1 MEFEHEDEK
10 IGGGIITLSVLHFI
24 ASALVILGAVIL
36 IGVSGDSEFQKQLAS
51 LNVDS
56 SALSTGTIIFED
68 IILRILLIVS
78 LILILKKNK
87 IGVYGYYL
95 FVIASIL
102 STIIFNGFD
111 ILSIIISLIFPIL
124 MGIFISKKKSLFGF

>member
-10 IGGGIITLSVLHFI
+10 IGGGIITLAVLHFI
-24 ASALVILGAVIL
+24 TSAFAILGAIIL

-56 SALSTGTIIFED
+56 SSLSTGAIVFQS
-68 IILRILLIVS
+68 IILRIVLIVS

-87 IGVYGYYL
+87 IGVYMNTY
-95 FVIASIL
+95 F
-102 STIIFNGFD
+102 IFW
-111 ILSIIISLIFPIL
+111 ITS
-124 MGIFISKKKSLFGF
+124 

>member
-102 STIIFNGFD
+102 STIIFSGFD

>member
-24 ASALVILGAVIL
+24 TSALVILGAIIL
-36 IGVSGDSEFQKQLAS
+36 IVVSGDSEFKKQLAS

-68 IILRILLIVS
+68 ILLRILLIVS

-102 STIIFNGFD
+102 STIILSGFN
-111 ILSIIISLIFPIL
+111 ISSIIISLIFPIL